1 MHSKIATF
9 GGDLL
14 DGISG
19 RASYR
24 QIERIKAYSSV
35 LDCSKNMYGIRYMF
49 PSIIGAVVWA
59 EPTSQWI
66 GAQFESVGLVWWVI

>member
-1 MHSKIATF
+1 MVGPLIVKLRGLKVTVQF
-9 GGDLL
+9 
-14 DGISG
+14 
-19 RASYR
+19 
-24 QIERIKAYSSV
+24 QI
-35 LDCSKNMYGIRYMF
+35 SKNIYGICYKF